1 MKKLI
6 CVILSLVMI
15 LSLTA
20 CASSE
25 EALTPTGYT
34 YTVAIVQQLDHSS
47 LDEIRNAIEDR
58 KEKNVQIRN
67 PSKTIE
73 Y

>member
-25 EALTPTGYT
+25 PACL
-34 YTVAIVQQLDHSS
+34 
-47 LDEIRNAIEDR
+47 R
-58 KEKNVQIRN
+58 
-67 PSKTIE
+67 
-73 Y
+73 

>member
-6 CVILSLVMI
+6 CVILSIIMI

-25 EALTPTGYT
+25 EALTPTGYS

-47 LDEIRNAIEDR
+47 LMRSAP
-58 KEKNVQIRN
+58 
-67 PSKTIE
+67 PSKPS
-73 Y
+73 